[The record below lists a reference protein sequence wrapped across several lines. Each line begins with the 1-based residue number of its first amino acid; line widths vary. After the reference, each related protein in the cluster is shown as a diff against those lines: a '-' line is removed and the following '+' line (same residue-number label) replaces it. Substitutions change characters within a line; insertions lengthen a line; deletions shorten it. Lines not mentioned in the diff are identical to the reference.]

1 VESVLAAYLR
11 KARKYG
17 RESLVKRQREYDI
30 NAKLHAENKFLHD
43 RELKTRALLHEKME
57 ESAAAVRRM
66 DGMSA
71 DIAGLTKAVQLLVA
85 NQNPAV
91 VNVMTRAQR
100 AQREVNREQGQIFT
114 DEEEDLLHVHLERT
128 TMKCSNL
135 RPRAADRERC
145 GTARPAQRTQRP
157 RGASLDRT
165 PRRCS
170 RRRWRR

>member
-1 VESVLAAYLR
+1 
-11 KARKYG
+11 
-17 RESLVKRQREYDI
+17 
-30 NAKLHAENKFLHD
+30 
-43 RELKTRALLHEKME
+43 
-57 ESAAAVRRM
+57 M

-114 DEEEDLLHVHLERT
+114 DEEEDLLQVHLEKT
-128 TMKCSNL
+128 TMKYSDL

-145 GTARPAQRTQRP
+145 GDRPSRLQLQQRP
-157 RGASLDRT
+157 RASLDRT